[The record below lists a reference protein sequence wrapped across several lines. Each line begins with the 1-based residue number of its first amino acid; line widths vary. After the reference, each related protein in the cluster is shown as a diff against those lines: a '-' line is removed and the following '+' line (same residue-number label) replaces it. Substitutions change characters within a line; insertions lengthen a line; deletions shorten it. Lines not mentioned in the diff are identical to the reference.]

1 MTQPASA
8 KSTQACPEIK
18 AGGAAGIETR
28 IEAGIEPGIEAGIE
42 PGMETTIK
50 AGIEAG
56 IEPGMETTIEA
67 GIEAG
72 IEGKIEAGIE
82 AGRLDLDH
90 DACYRAIAVRD
101 ARFDGRLFTG
111 VKTTG
116 IYCRPICPARTPRS
130 ENVVFFPTAAAAHEA
145 GFRPC
150 LRCRPETS
158 PDLGAWHGASN
169 TVSRALALVELGAL
183 DEASV
188 DALAG
193 RVGVGERQL
202 RRLFQQHLGASP
214 VAVAQ
219 SRRVLLA
226 KQLIHETRLPMTE
239 VALAAGFG
247 SLRRFNDTFQ
257 ALFKR
262 PPTAL
267 RRAAGR
273 DVSAGPDGEISLKL
287 RYRPPY
293 DWPAMLDFLR
303 ARAISGVESVD
314 GDVYRRTIGLH
325 GRQGTVSVRSA
336 GGNALCATVRFPI
349 LSALPRIIARL
360 RRVFDLAADPDA
372 IAEQLVKDPTLAP
385 LIAARPGLRVPGA
398 WDGFELAVR
407 AVLGQQITVAG
418 AIRLAGA
425 LVQRFGA
432 RLEAPDGALTHV
444 FPDPLVLAGAD
455 PAAMGMPRSR
465 GAALLAVA
473 AAVVADPRIFAAGR
487 GLEEAVAQLR
497 ALPGIGE
504 WTAQYIAM
512 RQLREPDAFP
522 AADIGLMRA
531 MADAAGLRPTARA
544 LLARAET
551 WRPWRAYAAQHLWTS
566 SAQRGSAMGRG
577 LFEPPAHAPDPG
589 FVSPDSGRSAAPDP
603 GRSAALDPGRSAAL
617 DPGRSAALDPGRSA
631 ALDPGRSAAG
641 ASARADSGA

>member
-1 MTQPASA
+1 MTPAGS
-8 KSTQACPEIK
+8 
-18 AGGAAGIETR
+18 
-28 IEAGIEPGIEAGIE
+28 
-42 PGMETTIK
+42 
-50 AGIEAG
+50 
-56 IEPGMETTIEA
+56 
-67 GIEAG
+67 
-72 IEGKIEAGIE
+72 
-82 AGRLDLDH
+82 LDLDH
-90 DACYRAIAVRD
+90 AACYRAMAVRD

-116 IYCRPICPARTPRS
+116 IYCRPICPARTPRP

-158 PDLGAWHGASN
+158 PDLGAWRGASN
-169 TVSRALALVELGAL
+169 TVSRALALVEMGAL

-188 DALAG
+188 DALAS

-214 VAVAQ
+214 IAVAQ

-226 KQLIHETRLPMTE
+226 KQLVHETRLPMTE
-239 VALAAGFG
+239 IAMAAGFG

-257 ALFKR
+257 ALFRR

-267 RRAAGR
+267 RRAADT
-273 DVSAGPDGEISLKL
+273 DVSAGPKGEISLKL

-293 DWPAMLDFLR
+293 DWPAMLGFLR
-303 ARAISGVESVD
+303 ARAITGVESVE
-314 GDVYRRTIGLH
+314 GDTYRRAIGLD
-325 GRQGTVSVRSA
+325 GQQGTVTVRPADGPA
-336 GGNALCATVRFPI
+336 GANALAATVRFPK
-349 LSALPRIIARL
+349 LSALPQIIARL

-372 IAEQLVKDPTLAP
+372 IALQLVKDPTLAP
-385 LIAARPGLRVPGA
+385 LVAARPGLRVPGA

-407 AVLGQQITVAG
+407 AVLGQQITVPG

-425 LVQRFGA
+425 LVVRFGEK
-432 RLEAPDGALTHV
+432 LCEPDGALTHV
-444 FPDPLVLAGAD
+444 FPDPAAMVGVD
-455 PAAMGMPRSR
+455 PASLGMPRNR
-465 GAALLAVA
+465 GVALLAVA
-473 AAVVADPRIFAAGR
+473 AAVVADPQIFSAGR

-531 MADAAGLRPTARA
+531 MADSEGVRPSASA
-544 LLARAET
+544 LLSRAET
-551 WRPWRAYAAQHLWTS
+551 WRPWRAYAAQHLW
-566 SAQRGSAMGRG
+566 
-577 LFEPPAHAPDPG
+577 
-589 FVSPDSGRSAAPDP
+589 
-603 GRSAALDPGRSAAL
+603 
-617 DPGRSAALDPGRSA
+617 
-631 ALDPGRSAAG
+631 
-641 ASARADSGA
+641 ASA